1 MPIRPKWSGIEILL
15 YYFQTYDNN
24 NSSNIPVLFLPL
36 YIKIVID
43 KNNKFTPVVSR
54 SGRIKNKLIPTSQTK
69 NIYKDYRILIKNIS
83 TGNSQRDHAVIFKR
97 KKLCL
102 SAFRYY
108 HGIRGILW
116 PVLFRTLFRFPSG
129 WNLHS
134 YLFVFIFRRS
144 NNKLT
149 ILQLTNKLTET
160 DRPLCLTD

>member
-1 MPIRPKWSGIEILL
+1 MITFKYPCFIASFEHQK
-15 YYFQTYDNN
+15 Y
-24 NSSNIPVLFLPL
+24 
-36 YIKIVID
+36 VID

-54 SGRIKNKLIPTSQTK
+54 RESKNNLIPTS
-69 NIYKDYRILIKNIS
+69 RMKNIS
-83 TGNSQRDHAVIFKR
+83 KDYPILIINIFTGNSQRDHAVIFKR

-116 PVLFRTLFRFPSG
+116 PVLFGTLFRFPSG

-134 YLFVFIFRRS
+134 YMFFFLCRRT

-149 ILQLTNKLTET
+149 ILQLT
-160 DRPLCLTD
+160 